1 MIGSVIADTVRHG
14 DPGYTRLQKAAG
26 KEKDPKTLKTQRQA
40 STGNRMERGGMSA
53 LNTGWDR
60 AVQPQP
66 IIEDRFQ
73 EIARLQNRLD
83 EAEAEMAALAALAR
97 KRGFD
102 FLRMEGRS
110 LLDEMGS
117 LVTQLRHL
125 ILEDAPDTRPR
136 RPTAP
141 ALPSRAATAVYTER
155 LAAPLLLHN

>member
-1 MIGSVIADTVRHG
+1 
-14 DPGYTRLQKAAG
+14 
-26 KEKDPKTLKTQRQA
+26 
-40 STGNRMERGGMSA
+40 MSA

-73 EIARLQNRLD
+73 EISRLQNRLD

-125 ILEDAPDTRPR
+125 ILEDAPDNRPR
-136 RPTAP
+136 RPTPP

-155 LAAPLLLHN
+155 LAAPRLLHN